1 MRAGPVERR
10 DPPPD
15 APGPAPI
22 PEQVRGGGKV
32 AQRRAC
38 LPSASA
44 PEVRSALMFGRRR
57 PSFWRSVL
65 YRLDDAVRQFGWLLL
80 PQSLRELRAQ
90 IRQLGASQLREQATH
105 SHKHL
110 VARSVLSPSFV
121 GGTGVAAVSSR

>member
-1 MRAGPVERR
+1 MLRVRHLSPNRFAAGAKSPNAEHACRPRARR
-10 DPPPD
+10 
-15 APGPAPI
+15 
-22 PEQVRGGGKV
+22 R
-32 AQRRAC
+32 C
-38 LPSASA
+38 LI
-44 PEVRSALMFGRRR
+44 ALMFGRRR

-121 GGTGVAAVSSR
+121 GGTGVVAVSSR